1 MECGKK
7 KGVVIE
13 AMARRKKVENLSCFS
28 SGIFTNFAG
37 KGIMQISD
45 TVLHEGTFNERNI
58 VRSHW
63 FTIATVCKS
72 TLTLD

>member
-45 TVLHEGTFNERNI
+45 TVLHEGTFNFNERNV
-58 VRSHW
+58 VRYYL
-63 FTIATVCKS
+63 VDELEQC
-72 TLTLD
+72 